1 MSLLVLL
8 SGLLTENFF
17 MNGAILRML
26 KNLMLWVLMVYPA
39 FELCAQHNFE
49 DKWMVCEATDT
60 TAVVCGVANSMFF
73 DTIEGPEF
81 FEMAG
86 DTIVAASVQGGRKYP
101 VLAAA
106 LSALLPGTGQ
116 LYVSNGEKGWGML
129 ALHCL
134 IMPLAN
140 YAANT
145 SSFPVI
151 KFILGHIFPHY
162 YIYLLDG
169 VLVVCSVM
177 NAIEM
182 AKRYS
187 SATENPSR
195 RNVIWNVGGSPTQV
209 LAE

>member
-1 MSLLVLL
+1 
-8 SGLLTENFF
+8 

-26 KNLMLWVLMVYPA
+26 KNRMLLVLMVYPA
-39 FELCAQHNFE
+39 FELCAQHNS
-49 DKWMVCEATDT
+49 DDRWLACATTDMA
-60 TAVVCGVANSMFF
+60 AVVGGVGDSVYF
-73 DTIEGPEF
+73 DAVEGSEF

-86 DTIVAASVQGGRKYP
+86 DTIVAASGQGGRKYP

-106 LSALLPGTGQ
+106 LSAVLPGTGQ

-151 KFILGHIFPHY
+151 NFILVHIFPRY
-162 YIYLLDG
+162 FIYLLDG

-195 RNVIWNVGGSPTQV
+195 RNVIWNVGSSPTPV
-209 LAE
+209 LAK